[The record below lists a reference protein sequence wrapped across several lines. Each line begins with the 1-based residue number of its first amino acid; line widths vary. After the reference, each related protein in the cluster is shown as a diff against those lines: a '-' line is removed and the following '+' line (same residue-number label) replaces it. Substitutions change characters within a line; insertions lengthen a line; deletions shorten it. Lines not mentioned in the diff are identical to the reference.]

1 MPVSGRRRSILI
13 TGCSSGIGEHAAH
26 ALAER
31 GWQVVASCRAEADG
45 ARLRA
50 EGLDCVRLDLTDGAS
65 IADGFAAA
73 MERTHGRL
81 DALFNNGAYALP
93 GALEDVPVDGMRA
106 IFETNFM
113 GWHDLTR
120 RALAVMRRQEEGGRI
135 VLNSSV
141 LGVAALRMRGAYVA
155 TKFALEGY
163 ADTLRLELA
172 DTPIRVILI
181 EPGPIRTRIRQ
192 NARAHYERWI
202 DRDSPAWGTFYRDR
216 LEPRLYAEVGPPD
229 RFELGPEAV
238 TARLVHALES
248 PRPRARYPVTT
259 PAYMAGYLKRVLPAR
274 WLDRLLVRG

>member
-1 MPVSGRRRSILI
+1 MPVSGRSILI

-26 ALAER
+26 ALAGR
-31 GWQVVASCRAEADG
+31 GWQVVASCRAEADCE
-45 ARLRA
+45 RLRA
-50 EGLDCVRLDLTDGAS
+50 AGLDCVRLDLADPAS
-65 IADGFAAA
+65 IAAGFEAALA
-73 MERTHGRL
+73 RTGGRL
-81 DALFNNGAYALP
+81 DALFNNGAHALP
-93 GALEDVPVDGMRA
+93 GALEDVPVEAMRA

-120 RALAVMRRQEEGGRI
+120 RALAVMRGQPQGGRI

-141 LGVAALRMRGAYVA
+141 LGVVGLRMRGAYVA

-172 DTPIRVILI
+172 DTPIRVVLI
-181 EPGPIRTRIRQ
+181 EPGPVRTRIRI

-202 DRDSPAWGTFYRDR
+202 DRDSPAWAAFYRDK
-216 LEPRLYAEVGPPD
+216 LEPRLYAEGRTAD

-248 PRPRARYPVTT
+248 PRPRARYPVTK
-259 PAYMAGYLKRVLPAR
+259 PAYMAGYLKRLLPAG
-274 WLDRLLVRG
+274 WLDRVLLRD